1 MQTKVNCGIK
11 MCSKLT
17 VVVATTL
24 LILAT
29 NVFSAPQA
37 SSPIII
43 NEVTSNVMEDI
54 SVNKVQEQ
62 TQNLVDSDDLK
73 SKIDPVQPEE
83 RVSIILLITVE
94 VTIKEN

>member
-1 MQTKVNCGIK
+1 
-11 MCSKLT
+11 
-17 VVVATTL
+17 
-24 LILAT
+24 
-29 NVFSAPQA
+29 
-37 SSPIII
+37 
-43 NEVTSNVMEDI
+43 MEDI